1 VELISSPAFD
11 EKSDY
16 GDCTDEANGTETC
29 ASIDWEVVTTAEKGD
44 VLQVSYTSDAGHAG
58 IVVGPID
65 GSWDVSSASSLD
77 FDIKVVNSGSA
88 SVFKYKL
95 ESDGANSGEIA
106 VAIAGSGDWESISIP
121 ASEFNATAFDPA
133 TANAFVFLPDYQTG
147 ANLVYQIDN
156 VRFVGVGNPISSDDG
171 TGNSGS
177 GDTDNSGSGGST
189 TLPSQVV
196 AVAGNPAAMVGE
208 TLNVD
213 ISYDVSDDNA
223 NLTGLGLNIHY
234 NSSLITFVA
243 LSNVFQGDVIQ
254 SAGPYIDADNLD
266 ENASTDMY
274 AAVAWAFIGR

>member
-1 VELISSPAFD
+1 MDLQNGTATVTLTWANGAPDTTSFEVLWSKVSNEGNWMLRAEDLPVINTAANCSGTDTGGSGTGTDTGGSGTDTGTGGSGSDTGTGGSGTDTGTGGSGTAPDPSLELLIIDHGLVTSDWGGTDKFSAFD
-11 EKSDY
+11 EKSGY

-44 VLQVSYTSDAGHAG
+44 VLQVSYASDAGHAG

-133 TANAFVFLPDYQTG
+133 TG
-147 ANLVYQIDN
+147 
-156 VRFVGVGNPISSDDG
+156 
-171 TGNSGS
+171 
-177 GDTDNSGSGGST
+177 
-189 TLPSQVV
+189 
-196 AVAGNPAAMVGE
+196 
-208 TLNVD
+208 
-213 ISYDVSDDNA
+213 
-223 NLTGLGLNIHY
+223 
-234 NSSLITFVA
+234 
-243 LSNVFQGDVIQ
+243 
-254 SAGPYIDADNLD
+254 
-266 ENASTDMY
+266 
-274 AAVAWAFIGR
+274 